1 MPYETQE
8 KKTSRHY
15 IFNKSL
21 RKKFLR
27 NSEKT
32 EKNYKYPQKE
42 KTEKEKHQIWEKKCV
57 WCVYAM
63 TKRQS

>member
-42 KTEKEKHQIWEKKCV
+42 KTEKEKHQI
-57 WCVYAM
+57 
-63 TKRQS
+63 